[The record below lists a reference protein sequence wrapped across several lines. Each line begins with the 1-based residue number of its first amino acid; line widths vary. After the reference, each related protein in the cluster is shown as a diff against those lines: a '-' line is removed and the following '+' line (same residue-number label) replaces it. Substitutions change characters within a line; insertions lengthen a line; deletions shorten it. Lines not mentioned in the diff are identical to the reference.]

1 MMYSIDSKL
10 DLDAPVMISAL
21 SGWVDAAGAG
31 TGATAHLAE
40 GGEVVATFDSD
51 LLFDYRSQR
60 PILDIID
67 GVMKRTVWPEVTVKH
82 ASVDGRDILLLSGSE
97 PDFAWKRFSG
107 AVLEL
112 VRTFGVEQLIT
123 LGSVPAAVPH
133 TMPAPVMTTASD
145 VELLKGDVRPPE
157 GLLRVPAAAVS
168 MVDQH
173 VAGNGISTVGFFV
186 QVPHY
191 VTGNYPSG
199 VLALLQRLA
208 LHLDIVIPIE
218 LIEEERAHKS
228 RLDNLISD
236 QPEAQ
241 EHIRS
246 LEAMNAE
253 QRAVSGEELA
263 SEIERYLRDAAPRDR
278 RPGEDT
284 PEGSG

>member
-1 MMYSIDSKL
+1 
-10 DLDAPVMISAL
+10 
-21 SGWVDAAGAG
+21 
-31 TGATAHLAE
+31 
-40 GGEVVATFDSD
+40 
-51 LLFDYRSQR
+51 
-60 PILDIID
+60 
-67 GVMKRTVWPEVTVKH
+67 
-82 ASVDGRDILLLSGSE
+82 
-97 PDFAWKRFSG
+97 
-107 AVLEL
+107 
-112 VRTFGVEQLIT
+112 VEQLIT

-168 MVDQH
+168 MIDQH
-173 VAGNGISTVGFFV
+173 VAGAGIPTVGFFV

-199 VLALLQRLA
+199 VLALLRRLA
-208 LHLDIVIPIE
+208 AHLDIAIKTDE
-218 LIEEERAHKS
+218 LEEEDEAHKR
-228 RLDNLISD
+228 RLENLVSD

-263 SEIERYLRDAAPRDR
+263 SEIERYLRDSTPRDL
-278 RPGEDT
+278 RPGDEG
-284 PEGSG
+284 PEGTT